1 MRMAGARTGLAI
13 ALLAAVA
20 AGCGSSSTGPPPAK
34 KLRFE
39 IENFG
44 PEVQFSIPKSVNA
57 GVQEAV
63 FQNQSDS
70 AHSAQLLRYDGQRA
84 PLAVLRAASAWGEH
98 GKALPDWIHLA
109 GGFGRVKAHG
119 ASEGA
124 VKLEPGAYVVVDLE
138 SQNKPVYGQ
147 FNAVPGKADSS
158 PLPAA
163 AAHIKA
169 AEYSFSATG
178 LTHGAHRVSFENV
191 GDQPHMLAAAPIAK
205 GASLADVKRAVKS
218 QKGKPPIDESKAVD
232 LAVIDG
238 HTSQDVQ
245 LNLARGK
252 YALICFV
259 PDRKGGPPH
268 VAKGMISAAD
278 VR

>member
-1 MRMAGARTGLAI
+1 MALAV
-13 ALLAAVA
+13 LAAVV
-20 AGCGSSSTGPPPAK
+20 AGCGSSSTSPPPAK

-44 PEVQFSIPKSVNA
+44 REVQFSIPKTINA

-63 FQNQSDS
+63 FQNQSDTP
-70 AHSAQLLRYDGQRA
+70 HSAQLLRYDGQRA
-84 PLAVLRAASAWGEH
+84 PMTVLNAARGWGER
-98 GKALPDWIHLA
+98 GKPLPDWIHLA
-109 GGFGRVKAHG
+109 GGFGKVKPHA
-119 ASEGA
+119 ASAGA
-124 VKLEPGAYVVVDLE
+124 VRLEPGAYVVVDLE
-138 SQNKPVYGQ
+138 SQRGPVYGQ
-147 FNAVPGKADSS
+147 FNAVGKPDSS
-158 PLPAA
+158 SLPPAT
-163 AAHIKA
+163 AHIKA
-169 AEYSFSATG
+169 AEYSFTATG
-178 LTHGAHRVSFENV
+178 LTHGAHRVEFQNV
-191 GDQPHMLAAAPIAK
+191 GNQPHMLAAAPLAK
-205 GASLADVKRAVKS
+205 GASLADVRRAIKTHKV
-218 QKGKPPIDESKAVD
+218 KPPIDQSKAVD
-232 LAVIDG
+232 LAVIDD

>member
-1 MRMAGARTGLAI
+1 MRMAGARTGLAL
-13 ALLAAVA
+13 ALLAAVI
-20 AGCGSSSTGPPPAK
+20 AGCGSSSTSPPPAK

-44 PEVQFSIPKSVNA
+44 AEVQFSIPKSVNA

-70 AHSAQLLRYDGQRA
+70 PHSAQLLRYDGQRA
-84 PLAVLRAASAWGEH
+84 PLTVLHAANAWGEH
-98 GKALPDWIHLA
+98 GKPLPNWIHLA
-109 GGFGRVKAHG
+109 GGFGRVKPHG
-119 ASEGA
+119 SSEGA
-124 VKLEPGAYVVVDLE
+124 VRLEPGAYVVVDLQ
-138 SQNKPVYGQ
+138 SQGKPVYGQ

-163 AAHIKA
+163 TAHIKA
-169 AEYSFSATG
+169 VDYSFSATG
-178 LTHGAHRVSFENV
+178 LTHGAHRVSFENL
-191 GDQPHMLAAAPIAK
+191 GNQPHMLAAAPLAK
-205 GASLADVKRAVKS
+205 GATLADVRRALKS
-218 QKGKPPIDESKAVD
+218 NRGKPPLVESKALD

-245 LNLARGK
+245 LNLSRGK
-252 YALICFV
+252 YAMFCV
-259 PDRKGGPPH
+259 VSDRKGGPPH
-268 VAKGMISAAD
+268 VAKGMISAVN